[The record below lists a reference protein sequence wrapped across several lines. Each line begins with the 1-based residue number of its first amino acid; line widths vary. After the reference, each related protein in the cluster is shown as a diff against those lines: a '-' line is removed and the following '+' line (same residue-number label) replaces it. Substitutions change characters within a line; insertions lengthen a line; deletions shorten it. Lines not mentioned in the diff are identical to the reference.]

1 MWDPSP
7 PTDQVSSYEVCIGT
21 SSLSCNIRVATV
33 NASQT
38 SYVFSPP
45 SGQLVYVAVRG
56 LNSKGRGSYSTEQRF
71 SIPSLGALTNR
82 STSLLTAILPIN
94 LVVSDP
100 DGSRLTFTHTGL
112 PPGVALNSST
122 GQITGT
128 PTSAGTYNVTIFV
141 SDGLVSVS
149 RSFLW
154 TVTTGTT
161 ADRTAPGLTIT
172 SHASGLVVT
181 SANQTI
187 SGTATDSGKGG
198 SGITIVRVNGQ
209 AATGGAAS
217 GNNTANWSRTIT
229 LTSGSNTV
237 TVEAVDG
244 AGNIQMQQITL
255 QLTSSGTSSTSGSV
269 TTTSGPL
276 ALVSLASSRTSPQ
289 PVGTSISF
297 TATATG
303 GRSPYQYKWWLFNG
317 TTWTVVRDWSSSAT
331 WAWTPTKPGSSYQV
345 GVWVRDST
353 MTSDIATYYKI
364 MPFAISGT
372 STTTSGPLRI
382 IAVTSNLQ
390 SPQLAGTRVTFTASA
405 AGGVAPYQYKWW
417 VFDGTA
423 WKIAREWGTSNTYTW
438 TALPRGDSYFVGVWL
453 RDSTTNADVGNIY
466 SMVPFVTR

>member
-1 MWDPSP
+1 
-7 PTDQVSSYEVCIGT
+7 
-21 SSLSCNIRVATV
+21 
-33 NASQT
+33 
-38 SYVFSPP
+38 
-45 SGQLVYVAVRG
+45 
-56 LNSKGRGSYSTEQRF
+56 
-71 SIPSLGALTNR
+71 
-82 STSLLTAILPIN
+82 
-94 LVVSDP
+94 
-100 DGSRLTFTHTGL
+100 
-112 PPGVALNSST
+112 
-122 GQITGT
+122 
-128 PTSAGTYNVTIFV
+128 
-141 SDGLVSVS
+141 
-149 RSFLW
+149 
-154 TVTTGTT
+154 
-161 ADRTAPGLTIT
+161 
-172 SHASGLVVT
+172 LVVT